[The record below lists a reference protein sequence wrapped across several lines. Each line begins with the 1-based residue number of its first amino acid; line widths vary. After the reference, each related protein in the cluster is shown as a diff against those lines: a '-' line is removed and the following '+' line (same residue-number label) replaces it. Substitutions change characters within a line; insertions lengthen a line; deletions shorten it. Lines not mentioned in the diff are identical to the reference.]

1 MKPTEL
7 VRIAESREAS
17 GDFEGAYEAW
27 AELNR
32 NYKATAVALRLALA
46 AEKVG
51 RFLEAEEAYYDL
63 MAQDPDD
70 LKPYIGL
77 GGVYRERKQ
86 HSAAAYWYR
95 RGAKVGGKAF
105 IWVMAGA
112 HERMAGRDEA
122 AREALNQALELEP
135 DNDEALYE
143 LALTYVRRESDYR
156 KAIPLVEAAI
166 ASEPSDAGYHAA
178 LGVFSSMAGD
188 HDVAIEAIN
197 QSLRM
202 EPTAPWT
209 WVHLGDA
216 FFLNDK
222 ASEAQDGYQHALGLR
237 PGFAAALT
245 GLARLKLKQGDR
257 TEAIS
262 LLRQALDSDKG
273 HFEAN
278 FEYGRLLAED
288 EDTCQEAREHLGR
301 AFSKRA
307 TFGATARRKEILK
320 MIDALPKRNNE
331 CAPARWREE
340 GVRFCRVR
348 TPPRQSLHAAAT
360 LPHA

>member
-7 VRIAESREAS
+7 VRIAESRETS

-32 NYKATAVALRLALA
+32 HYRGVPFALRLALA

-70 LKPYIGL
+70 LRPYAGL
-77 GGVYRERKQ
+77 AGVYRERKQ
-86 HSAAAYWYR
+86 HSAAAYWFR
-95 RGAKVGGKAF
+95 RGGKIGGKAF
-105 IWVMAGA
+105 SWMLAGA
-112 HERMAGRDEA
+112 HERMAGHDEA
-122 AREALNQALELEP
+122 AREALDKALELEP

-143 LALTYVRRESDYR
+143 LALTYVERESDYKR
-156 KAIPLVEAAI
+156 AIPLVEAAI
-166 ASEPSDAGYHAA
+166 ASEPSDADYRAA

-188 HDVAIEAIN
+188 HDVAIEALN

-216 FFLNDK
+216 FFMSDK
-222 ASEAQDGYQHALGLR
+222 ASEAEDGYQHALGLR

-257 TEAIS
+257 TEAVS
-262 LLRQALDSDKG
+262 LLRQALESDQNY
-273 HFEAN
+273 FEAN
-278 FEYGRLLAED
+278 FEYGQLLAED
-288 EDTCQEAREHLGR
+288 ENTCQEAREHLGR

-307 TFGATARRKEILK
+307 TFGATARMKEIVK
-320 MIDALPKRNNE
+320 MIEALPKPQKEDNSRSGTN
-331 CAPARWREE
+331 
-340 GVRFCRVR
+340 G
-348 TPPRQSLHAAAT
+348 QKAADSKNRAGT
-360 LPHA
+360 G